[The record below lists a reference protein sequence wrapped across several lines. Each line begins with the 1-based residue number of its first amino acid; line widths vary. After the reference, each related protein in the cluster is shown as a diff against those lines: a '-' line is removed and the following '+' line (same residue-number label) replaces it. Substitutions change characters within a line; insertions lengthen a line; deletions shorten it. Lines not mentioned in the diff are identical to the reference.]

1 MYEAADVE
9 LLVVKDT
16 ALGSPDK
23 GTVKIVFTRNRHDG
37 VVSLPDLEEFPRRG
51 VWISKGYENIE
62 QKFKEGELFLL
73 EGFSLLE
80 DRSLEGLSHGH
91 HSHWSTGREA
101 KPLETNQMI
110 PVINSSLPER
120 STGLWDYLGT
130 PPQGAFFILSE
141 NNVYGPFTADVVDD
155 QVTVAPS
162 SQVALKLHTHH
173 IARINL
179 DELINKGIFLKPGF
193 SSDPQIT
200 AGYLLSIKMLSQ
212 KLSESISQIDYI
224 TDTQLITFFSKNKF
238 GKSSPSISRKAA
250 ETLKK
255 TIAEVLRR
263 EKQAKN
269 SERINRL
276 KKLLDQYLGASEAG
290 EEIVDN
296 YLRGA
301 EGKEF
306 LTSYIK
312 KNPSMANNYLPELSA
327 KKEALEMEIRDLS
340 SKKMKK
346 EQEAELFIAEAKQ
359 KAEEEIKRIKDKSD
373 DDLKRERKKRMA
385 NLEKDIQDKHK
396 KLEDL
401 SAKHDKMLGDIDLLD
416 KAHTLKDEVKFLTRR
431 ESELRDTVKAQEAKL
446 KSPDLPKEMTE
457 IKTILDLLQG
467 HSYNRKNNKVN
478 YLTVKMA
485 SEFPSEGGDLIQ
497 AFVEKFDERGREF
510 SYEEMA
516 NIIITIQQ
524 SFLTVFKG
532 LPGAGKT
539 STAIRLAK
547 AHGLLEIEN
556 DTSNFLNVPVGRG
569 WVSGRDFI
577 GFYNSLKGVYQ
588 PSKTGVY
595 QFLQHSK
602 EKGAQN
608 SLRMILLDEANLSP
622 IEHYWSD
629 FLAMCD
635 GEGRNRLID
644 TGMQGEDRYLTPGN
658 NLRFVATINNDHTT
672 ETLSP
677 RLCDRV
683 PVISMDIPLLS
694 SQTEGNSFSLNGA
707 VPFVQLETFFGVPNE
722 LLEDEPLM
730 LTSFYDILEEKD
742 KNFGNPITV
751 SKRKRNAMFAYYEVA
766 CKYIDRKYAADFA
779 ISQHALPMINGY
791 GKQFK
796 DRLEK
801 LRDHAAQNNLSRT
814 SELLEGI
821 LIEGDDYVG
830 SYNFF

>member
-1 MYEAADVE
+1 MYDTTGKE

-23 GTVKIVFTRNRHDG
+23 GTVKIVFTRSIHDG
-37 VVSLPDLEEFPRRG
+37 VIGLPDEKEFPTGG
-51 VWISKGYENIE
+51 VWISKGYEDID
-62 QKFKEGELFLL
+62 QKFKDGELFLL
-73 EGFSLLE
+73 EGFSYLD
-80 DRSLEGLSHGH
+80 DRDLQGGSQKH
-91 HSHWSTGREA
+91 HSHWSTGHAA

-110 PVINSSLPER
+110 PVINSSLPDK
-120 STGLWDYLGT
+120 STGLWDFLGT

-155 QVTVAPS
+155 EVTVAPS
-162 SQVALKLHTHH
+162 SQMALGLPTHH
-173 IARINL
+173 IAMINL
-179 DELINKGIFLKPGF
+179 DELQNQGVFIKHGL
-193 SSDPQIT
+193 SSEAQVT
-200 AGYLLSIKMLSQ
+200 AGYVPSIKILSQ
-212 KLSESISQIDYI
+212 KLNQKITQIDYI

-255 TIAEVLRR
+255 TIGDILRR

-269 SERINRL
+269 NERINRL
-276 KKLLDQYLGASEAG
+276 KKLLDQYLEGSDAG
-290 EEIVDN
+290 EVIVDN
-296 YLRGA
+296 YLRSSA
-301 EGKEF
+301 GKEF

-312 KNPSMANNYLPELSA
+312 ENPSMANNYLPELSS
-327 KKEALEMEIRDLS
+327 KKEALEMDIRDLS
-340 SKKMKK
+340 AKKLKK
-346 EQEAELFIAEAKQ
+346 EQEAELSITEAKE
-359 KAEEEIKRIKDKSD
+359 KAEEEIKRIKEKSD
-373 DDLKRERKKRMA
+373 DELKKERNKFMG
-385 NLEKDIQDKHK
+385 NLEKDIQDKQK
-396 KLEDL
+396 ELEDL
-401 SAKHDKMLGDIDLLD
+401 STKRSEMLDDIDLLD
-416 KAHTLKDEVKFLTRR
+416 KAHELNDKVKFLEWR
-431 ESELRDTVKAQEAKL
+431 EIGLRDTVKAQEAKL

-467 HSYNRKNNKVN
+467 HSYNRENNKVN
-478 YLTVKMA
+478 YLPAKIMGNLPDA
-485 SEFPSEGGDLIQ
+485 GSSLIQ
-497 AFVEKFDERGREF
+497 AFVEKFDDRGREF
-510 SYEEMA
+510 SFEEMA
-516 NIIITIQQ
+516 NIIITTQQ

-547 AHGLLEIEN
+547 AHGLLENEN
-556 DTSNFLNVPVGRG
+556 DTSNFLNIPVSRG

-577 GFYNSLKGVYQ
+577 GFYNSLKGIYQ
-588 PSKTGVY
+588 PSKTGLY

-602 EKGAQN
+602 EKGVNN
-608 SLRMILLDEANLSP
+608 SLRMVLLDEANLSP

-644 TGMQGEDRYLTPGN
+644 TGMHGEERYLTSGN
-658 NLRFVATINNDHTT
+658 NLRFIATINNDHTT
-672 ETLSP
+672 EPLSP

-683 PVISMDIPLLS
+683 PVISMDIPQLS
-694 SQTEGNSFSLNGA
+694 SQTEGDSFSLSGA
-707 VPFVQLETFFGVPNE
+707 VPYEQLETFFGLPNE
-722 LLEDEPLM
+722 MLEDEPLV
-730 LTSFYDILEEKD
+730 LTSFYDILEKKD
-742 KNFGNPITV
+742 KNFGNPVTV
-751 SKRKRNAMFAYYEVA
+751 SKRKRNAMSAYYEVA
-766 CKYIDRKYAADFA
+766 CRYMDRKYAADFA
-779 ISQHALPMINGY
+779 ISQHALPLINGY

-821 LIEGDDYVG
+821 LIDGDAYVG